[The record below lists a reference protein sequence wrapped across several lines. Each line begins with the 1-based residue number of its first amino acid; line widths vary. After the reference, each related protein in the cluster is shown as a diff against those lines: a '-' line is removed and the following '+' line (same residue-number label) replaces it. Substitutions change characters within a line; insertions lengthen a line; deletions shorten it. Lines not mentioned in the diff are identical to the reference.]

1 MNDKRRGKNSEI
13 SHLENGLIDG
23 FTYYAPYVISG
34 GLELAASK
42 CDALHSWRR
51 PRWRWRWWI
60 ATGGSIL
67 IFCTRPHLSN
77 PASLPQRIE
86 MEKLSWAI
94 INHQHFDLTSRTWT
108 FVHNDKYVKTDLWQ
122 QRISSSGCPDEERTF
137 KIKLFSEC
145 WNFLVFPPRVRSVR
159 IFCYYHCRCS
169 SSYYNLRG
177 GVPFFWA
184 VPKLQSLPLHA
195 ILATFQ
201 FWKLPK

>member
-1 MNDKRRGKNSEI
+1 MWCITFLKEASVAVAVVNCHRRFNPHILHPAPPVQPCLSSSEDRDGKT
-13 SHLENGLIDG
+13 
-23 FTYYAPYVISG
+23 F
-34 GLELAASK
+34 
-42 CDALHSWRR
+42 
-51 PRWRWRWWI
+51 
-60 ATGGSIL
+60 
-67 IFCTRPHLSN
+67 LSDHQ
-77 PASLPQRIE
+77 P
-86 MEKLSWAI
+86 WAFL
-94 INHQHFDLTSRTWT
+94 FDFQTWT
-108 FVHNDKYVKTDLWQ
+108 FVHNDKYVKTDLRQ

-137 KIKLFSEC
+137 KIKLLSEC